1 MRFHKTISNFLL
13 SSALIAAATT
23 TTWAAD
29 LQERLVVD
37 EGVIRLSDIFTDTG
51 IHGDEI
57 IMEAPAPGKRTQ
69 LSNYQLTQLAEKYEL
84 DWNRPAYLKRI
95 YIERGGIPFKG
106 KDLQQLVMNAIRN
119 QGVES
124 ELNVRI
130 HGRVRGMYLPTD
142 ATFDDV
148 YFEEFEINDQRT
160 RFTANMILPT
170 GTKERSE
177 LRISGAIEEVRLIP
191 MLNSVVG
198 PGEIIT
204 ADHISWVRYPVK
216 RINRNTI
223 QSSKELI
230 GHTVRR
236 AQQSGKALI
245 KNDIRVPVTVTRGS
259 TVTMQIRAGKML
271 LTAEGRALEEGG
283 KGDVIRVMNEK
294 SHTSVNAKIIHAG
307 LVEVQ
312 SNSTKLVASR

>member
-1 MRFHKTISNFLL
+1 MRFHKSIGTFLL
-13 SSALIAAATT
+13 SSALVASATAASI
-23 TTWAAD
+23 AAD
-29 LQERLVVD
+29 LQERLVVED
-37 EGVIRLSDIFTDTG
+37 AVIRLSDIFTDTG
-51 IHGDEI
+51 MYGDEI
-57 IMEAPAPGKRTQ
+57 VMAAPAPGKRAQ
-69 LSNYQLTQLAEKYEL
+69 LSNYQLNQLAEKYEL
-84 DWNRPAYLKRI
+84 DWERPAYLKRI
-95 YIERGGIPFKG
+95 YIQRDGIPFKG
-106 KDLQQLVMNAIRN
+106 SDLQQLVIGEIRK
-119 QGVES
+119 QGIES
-124 ELNVRI
+124 EINVKV
-130 HGRVRGMYLPTD
+130 HGRVRGMYLPTN
-142 ATFDDV
+142 AALEDV
-148 YFEEFEINDQRT
+148 YFEDFEVNTQRT

-170 GTKERSE
+170 GTEERSE
-177 LRISGAIEEVRLIP
+177 IRISGALEEVRLVP

-230 GHTVRR
+230 GNTVRR

-245 KNDIRVPVTVTRGS
+245 KNDIRTPVTVARGS
-259 TVTMQIRAGKML
+259 TVTMRIKAGTLL
-271 LTAEGRALEEGG
+271 LTTEGRAMEEGG
-283 KGDVIRVMNEK
+283 TGDVIRVMNEK